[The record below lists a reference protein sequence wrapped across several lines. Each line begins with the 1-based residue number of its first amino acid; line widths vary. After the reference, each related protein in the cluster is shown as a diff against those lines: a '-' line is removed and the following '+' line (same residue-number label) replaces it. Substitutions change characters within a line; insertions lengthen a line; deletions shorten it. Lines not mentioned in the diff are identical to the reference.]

1 MQDQR
6 QAVRT
11 VLEAGLNAGRNPRS
25 VALELVGRIENGKR
39 TGGIVGLTSG
49 QAQYVLN
56 ARRQLEDLDAG
67 YFDRALRDK
76 RFDRI
81 VRKAIADGK
90 PIAKADVDKI
100 AGRYADRLLNY
111 RGEVIARTEMIA
123 ALHAGQYEGMRQ
135 LIETGKV
142 RADQVTKV
150 WSATGDGRT
159 RDTHLAM
166 NGQGVRFDRPFISP
180 SGAQMRYPHDES
192 LGAPADEIIACR
204 CHMTLK
210 VKYL

>member
-1 MQDQR
+1 MDDQR
-6 QAVRT
+6 QAIRQ

-25 VALELVGRIENGKR
+25 VALELVGRIENGQR
-39 TGGIVGLTSG
+39 TGGIVGLTSQ
-49 QAQYVLN
+49 QAGYVLN
-56 ARRQLEDLDAG
+56 ARKQLEELDPA
-67 YFDRALRDK
+67 YFQRERRDK
-76 RFDRI
+76 RFDKLVKR
-81 VRKAIADGK
+81 AIADGK
-90 PIAKADVDKI
+90 PLAKADVDRI
-100 AGRYADRLLNY
+100 TGRYADRLLNL

-166 NGQGVRFDRPFISP
+166 NGQAVRFDRAFTSP
-180 SGAQMRYPHDES
+180 SGAQLRYPHDES
-192 LGAPADEIIACR
+192 LGAPADEIIQCR
-204 CHMTLK
+204 CHMTLR